1 MTGDSTGDPVISQG
15 RRPGRPR
22 SRQPGSR
29 VSTWITQAHHDRLC
43 QIAQRRGE
51 SVSSLLR
58 RVIVLKLK
66 DDPSRP

>member
-1 MTGDSTGDPVISQG
+1 MTGDSMGDPVISEG
-15 RRPGRPR
+15 RRGGRPR
-22 SRQPGSR
+22 NSKPHSV

-66 DDPSRP
+66 DDQ